1 MSQSLELN
9 IKTSSDVP
17 QAMDKAKSATV
28 SFSKQVEDIQKKF
41 STGFKDIFLGFF
53 APMIL
58 LNAAISYFSNKIAEA
73 QKLAAD
79 GFDKL
84 ADASTKYGTA
94 EEKSL
99 AARLKLQ
106 MDLIKAQKEEK
117 AGKEEMFKTYLM
129 HTPEGQ
135 AIVNRE
141 ISKGGEGFQTGM
153 KISSV
158 KNLFVEGLSQMK
170 QIQSEILKI
179 EDGKITP
186 EMRRQKQREI
196 ELEKEAEMNAASE
209 KKKAD
214 DEKAGRF
221 NANVNSVGGNVIGV
235 GANPVVTALQEQQ
248 AIARAQLTYLEIIA
262 AKFGYAATYKDV
274 TASGA
279 TPQTPANASPSRA
292 ALLTKNK

>member
-41 STGFKDIFLGFF
+41 STSFKDIFLGFF

-158 KNLFVEGLSQMK
+158 KNLFIEGLSQMK

-179 EDGKITP
+179 EDAKITP

-262 AKFGYAATYKDV
+262 AKFGYAATYMDV